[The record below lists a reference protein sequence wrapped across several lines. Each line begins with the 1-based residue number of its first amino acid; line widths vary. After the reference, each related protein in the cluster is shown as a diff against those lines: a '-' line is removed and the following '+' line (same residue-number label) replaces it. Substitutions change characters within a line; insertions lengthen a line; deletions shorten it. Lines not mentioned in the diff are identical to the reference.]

1 MQAEYLKCGCV
12 VSCNEPGGMIVW
24 CDLTGDCYFKEWQD
38 EHIPCKKCGRCIA
51 CGKCSCPER
60 FGI

>member
-1 MQAEYLKCGCV
+1 MDCKYLDCGCV
-12 VSCNEPGGMIVW
+12 VSCEQPDGMIVW
-24 CDLTGDCYFKEWQD
+24 CDHERPCMFKTWQD
-38 EHIPCKKCGRCIA
+38 EHIPCKKCGRCEF